1 MKNNNQFRKSITEVV
16 NQSYNRALLALRK
29 VEIELEKNP
38 RSFQL
43 KEEFMGALRTLQAY
57 QHIHNHIANGNFDSV
72 EYWDKYIDPMS
83 EHKQNMDKL
92 IKQTFQILNK

>member
-1 MKNNNQFRKSITEVV
+1 MNNNQFRKSITEVV
-16 NQSYNRALLALRK
+16 NQSYNRARLALNK

-43 KEEFMGALRTLQAY
+43 KEERMGALRTLQSY
-57 QHIHNHIANGNFDSV
+57 QHIHHHIANGNFDSV

-83 EHKQNMDKL
+83 EHIQS
-92 IKQTFQILNK
+92 LNKNKQYE

>member
-1 MKNNNQFRKSITEVV
+1 MNNNQFRKSITEVV

-43 KEEFMGALRTLQAY
+43 KEERMGALRTLQSY
-57 QHIHNHIANGNFDSV
+57 QHIHHHIANGNFDSV

-83 EHKQNMDKL
+83 DFKQNIDKQ

>member
-1 MKNNNQFRKSITEVV
+1 MNNNQFRKSITEVV
-16 NQSYNRALLALRK
+16 NQSYNRAELALRK
-29 VEIELEKNP
+29 AEERLKENP

-57 QHIHNHIANGNFDSV
+57 QHIHHHIANGNFDSV

-83 EHKQNMDKL
+83 EHIQS
-92 IKQTFQILNK
+92 LNKNK

>member
-1 MKNNNQFRKSITEVV
+1 MNNNQFRKSITEVV
-16 NQSYNRALLALRK
+16 NQSYNRARLALNK

-43 KEEFMGALRTLQAY
+43 KEERMGALRTLQSY
-57 QHIHNHIANGNFDSV
+57 QHIHHHIANGNFDSV

-83 EHKQNMDKL
+83 EHIQS
-92 IKQTFQILNK
+92 LNKTK

>member
-1 MKNNNQFRKSITEVV
+1 MNNNQFRKSITEVV

-43 KEEFMGALRTLQAY
+43 KEERMGALRTLQSY
-57 QHIHNHIANGNFDSV
+57 QHIHHHIANGNFDSV

-83 EHKQNMDKL
+83 EHRQNIDKQ
-92 IKQTFQILNK
+92 INKDLGYRR

>member
-16 NQSYNRALLALRK
+16 NNSYNRA
-29 VEIELEKNP
+29 ELELTKAKERLKENP

-43 KEEFMGALRTLQAY
+43 KEEFMGALRTLQSY
-57 QHIHNHIANGNFDSV
+57 QHIHHHIANGNFDSV

-83 EHKQNMDKL
+83 E
-92 IKQTFQILNK
+92 NKHFKY

>member
-1 MKNNNQFRKSITEVV
+1 
-16 NQSYNRALLALRK
+16 
-29 VEIELEKNP
+29 
-38 RSFQL
+38 
-43 KEEFMGALRTLQAY
+43 MGALRTLQAY

-83 EHKQNMDKL
+83 EHRQNIDKK